1 MSGRA
6 LLRATM
12 LCLDAQSFNPAA
24 AAEMPNTEQF
34 IDLLCDDS
42 NHAAPA
48 AAPAAAP
55 VAAQLPTFLS
65 NGRAMMLHAQGA
77 ASNVS
82 HSIDLAE
89 VGASSGDT
97 K

>member
-1 MSGRA
+1 M
-6 LLRATM
+6 RATM
-12 LCLDAQSFNPAA
+12 LCCDAQNFDSAA
-24 AAEMPNTEQF
+24 AAEMPNSEQF
-34 IDLLCDDS
+34 IDLLNDDS

-48 AAPAAAP
+48 AAPTAAP
-55 VAAQLPTFLS
+55 VAAQLPSFLS
-65 NGRAMMLHAQGA
+65 NGRAMMSHAQGA